1 MLPFSKWFVY
11 VDFRSDVNKPFY
23 VGKGNDARVK
33 RTTRNRYHSNI
44 VKKYGFQR
52 HIVFSSNDEQLC
64 FKLESF
70 LIKELKTRN
79 HFGGANFTDG
89 GDGVC
94 GLKHS
99 ETSNENNRFKH
110 IGKVQDQNV
119 CQRKSD
125 SMKSSLKV
133 KRIRVK
139 QLTLTGDLI
148 KIHDSVS
155 SAANYLGKPSATSLI
170 SRCCRKKTKTFNGF
184 MWEYDENI
192 EIKNSSRNYS
202 KVRKVIQFDSYRTI
216 IHDSI
221 SAAARSI
228 NKNTTS
234 IRLCCHNKRET
245 AYGFMWKF
253 V

>member
-1 MLPFSKWFVY
+1 LSSFSKWFVY
-11 VDFRSDVNKPFY
+11 VDFRSDTNKPFY

-33 RTTRNRYHSNI
+33 RITRNRYHSSI

-52 HIVFSSNDEQLC
+52 EIVFSSNDEQLC
-64 FKLESF
+64 FLIESH
-70 LIKELKTRN
+70 LICELKTRN
-79 HFGGANFTDG
+79 CFGGANFTDG
-89 GDGVC
+89 GDGVS

-99 ETSNENNRFKH
+99 QISNENNRLKH
-110 IGKVQDQNV
+110 IGKVQDQNA
-119 CQRKSD
+119 CQRKSN

-139 QLTLTGDLI
+139 QLALSGDLI

-155 SAANYLGKPSATSLI
+155 SAANSLNKPNASSLI

-184 MWEYDENI
+184 RWEYDDSV
-192 EIKNSSRNYS
+192 EIKSNTRKYS
-202 KVRKVIQFDSYRTI
+202 KVRKVVQYDSESSI

-221 SAAARSI
+221 SSAARSI